1 MLNTKGEDSEKS
13 MTDLS
18 QLIMEKLKFLS
29 NSRDDVAPVQVM
41 AIQIEVRIIYYCS
54 RLGLKMTLHF
64 RDQ

>member
-41 AIQIEVRIIYYCS
+41 AIQIEVRIIYYCF